1 MKRLKRTAAGLAAA
15 VAAAGSL
22 VVPHPAT
29 ASTVDGTT
37 VAGPASRTVTLLTG
51 DRVTTL
57 DDGLFSV
64 EPGDGR
70 KGITFLTRRI
80 GGQLSVVPSDA
91 ARLVGAG
98 RLDPR
103 LFDVTALL
111 AYGYDDSRAGLPLV
125 VLRGTPEAAV
135 PTAGAVVDRQSPRPG
150 GVAMRLDRAR
160 PGALWR
166 SLTSGAGLG
175 RTLSPGV
182 AKVWLGG
189 VREPA
194 PRPGA
199 PAAAD
204 EPVETYE
211 LRLRYIGRS
220 GTPGDGFGVDVVSW
234 DGTRSYFSFTDAST
248 ATIRVPK
255 GRYILFGTLFGYR
268 SAPTMTFV
276 TQPVLDV
283 TADRTV
289 TMDERLAKPNTVT
302 VPRRSATQVHAHVGL
317 TLLTPGEPVIAG
329 QYGTT
334 FDDLYT
340 LQLGD
345 DAPGDAL
352 VSHLTGVWA
361 EVGADGTT
369 SRSPYS
375 YSFSHYEPRGMVS
388 GYRRTLAERE
398 LAAVRLT
405 TAGGDDGLEGW
416 WWANSRLA
424 GRADQ
429 NRYETLIMPL
439 PVGQPSTVTR
449 YFSTDGAVRWQSGLR
464 QLDEDDGYR
473 GPYLFGAWTG
483 YEPGRGNDESWN
495 QAVFGPAFPTA
506 DDRSTGV
513 TRLADRVIVDLPIF
527 GDGAGRVANE
537 SSAGTTTLFR
547 DGVEIGTGDA
557 AGKGEFTVPPGDAP
571 FRLEVN
577 ARRDPHYRLSTTVRA
592 AWEFR
597 SGHVGGDRAAALPLW
612 TVRFSPRLDEH
623 HTAPSGTGFTVPV
636 VAVPAP
642 GAATGRPRDLTVDV
656 SYDDGGTWSSAR
668 LRGGKAFLRHPRGS
682 GFVSLRATAKD
693 AGGNSVH
700 QTIIRAYR
708 YGKAR

>member
-1 MKRLKRTAAGLAAA
+1 MKRLKRTTAGLAAA

-37 VAGPASRTVTLLTG
+37 AAGPAPRTVTLLTG

-70 KGITFLTRRI
+70 NGITFLTRRI

-111 AYGYDDSRAGLPLV
+111 AYGYDDSRAGPPLV

-175 RTLSPGV
+175 GTLSPGV

-189 VREPA
+189 VREPAPDLPA

-211 LRLRYIGRS
+211 LRLRYLGRS

-234 DGTRSYFSFTDAST
+234 DGTRSYFSFTDA
-248 ATIRVPK
+248 
-255 GRYILFGTLFGYR
+255 
-268 SAPTMTFV
+268 
-276 TQPVLDV
+276 
-283 TADRTV
+283 
-289 TMDERLAKPNTVT
+289 
-302 VPRRSATQVHAHVGL
+302 
-317 TLLTPGEPVIAG
+317 
-329 QYGTT
+329 
-334 FDDLYT
+334 
-340 LQLGD
+340 
-345 DAPGDAL
+345 
-352 VSHLTGVWA
+352 
-361 EVGADGTT
+361 T
-369 SRSPYS
+369 SQSPYS

-449 YFSTDGAVRWQSGLR
+449 YFNTDGAVRWQSGLR

-483 YEPGRGNDESWN
+483 YERGRGYDESWN

-513 TRLADRVIVDLPIF
+513 TRLADRVTVDLPIF

-623 HTAPSGTGFTVPV
+623 HAAPAGTGFTVPV

-668 LRGGKAFLRHPRGS
+668 LRGGKAVLRHPRGS

-708 YGKAR
+708 YGRAR